1 MPRPEPESV
10 TFLGHATVRLDVG
23 GAALLTDPL
32 LRDRIGHVR
41 RRSAPIEPGAYRD
54 LDGVLI
60 SHLHLDHLDVPSMRR
75 LPRAVPVVMPR
86 GGGRIV
92 RRIGFADVREVEA
105 GDRVTLA
112 GVDVDAVPAV
122 HDGRRHPAGADV
134 EALGYVVTGARRI
147 YFAGDTDIYDGM
159 EALRPLDLALLPIWG
174 WGPSLGSGH
183 LDPEG
188 AARALALLRPR
199 VAVPIHWGTLFPIGM
214 MRRHGDRLTEPPH
227 EFARHAARLAPEV
240 DVAILEPGRT
250 LMLDV
255 AEQ

>member
-1 MPRPEPESV
+1 MPRPESV
-10 TFLGHATVRLDVG
+10 TFLGHATVRLDLG

-41 RRSAPIEPGAYRD
+41 RRSAPIDPGEYRD

-60 SHLHLDHLDVPSMRR
+60 SHLHLDHLDIPSMRR
-75 LPRAVPVVMPR
+75 LPRALPVVVPR
-86 GGGRIV
+86 GGGRIL
-92 RRIGFADVREVEA
+92 RRIGFADVREVA
-105 GDRVTLA
+105 SGDRVTLA
-112 GVDVDAVPAV
+112 GVEVEAVTAV
-122 HDGRRHPAGADV
+122 HDGRRHPAAAEV
-134 EALGYVVTGARRI
+134 EALGYVVTATERV

-159 EALRPLDLALLPIWG
+159 EALRPLDLALLPVWG

-188 AARALALLRPR
+188 AARALELLRPR
-199 VAVPIHWGTLFPIGM
+199 IAVPIHWGTLFPIGM
-214 MRRHGDRLTEPPH
+214 VRLRGDRLTDPPH

-240 DVAILEPGRT
+240 DVKILEPGRT
-250 LMLDV
+250 LVLHG

>member
-1 MPRPEPESV
+1 MPRPRPESV
-10 TFLGHATVRLDVG
+10 TFLGHATVRLDIG

-41 RRSAPIEPGAYRD
+41 RRSAPVAPSAYRD

-75 LPRAVPVVMPR
+75 LSRAVPVVVPR
-86 GGGRIV
+86 GGGRFV
-92 RRIGFADVREVEA
+92 RRIGFADVREVGS

-112 GVDVDAVPAV
+112 GVDVEAVPAV
-122 HDGRRHPAGADV
+122 HDGRRLPAGAEV
-134 EALGYVVTGARRI
+134 EALGYVVTGAGRT

-159 EALRPLDLALLPIWG
+159 EALRPLDLALLPVWG
-174 WGPSLGSGH
+174 WGPKLGSGH

-214 MRRHGDRLTEPPH
+214 VRLRGDRLTDPPH

-240 DVAILEPGRT
+240 KVAILEPGQT
-250 LMLDV
+250 LVLDGS
-255 AEQ
+255 EQ